1 MYDYMLRPSLEK
13 IFSKLDT
20 TELEI
25 ILKKI
30 NQVREDPHRYKNLRA
45 PLQHLKRVHIKPF
58 VLVFSVV
65 EAKKL
70 VIFEN
75 YKHHDDIY
83 KR

>member
-1 MYDYMLRPSLEK
+1 MLRSSLEK
-13 IFSKLDT
+13 IFSRLDAA
-20 TELEI
+20 ELEI
-25 ILKKI
+25 IFKKI
-30 NQVREDPHRYKNLRA
+30 NQVREDPHHYKNLRA
-45 PLQHLKRVHIKPF
+45 PLQRLKRVHIKTS

>member
-1 MYDYMLRPSLEK
+1 MLRPSLEK
-13 IFSKLDT
+13 IFSKLDA

-25 ILKKI
+25 IFKKI
-30 NQVREDPHRYKNLRA
+30 DQVREDPHHYKNLRM
-45 PLQHLKRVHIKPF
+45 PLQHLKRVHIKTF

-65 EAKKL
+65 ETKKL